1 MIAKAKAG
9 SEAASSTGS
18 SATSVSSCWL
28 LFSQCPKGTG
38 CYVTQISHGITRND
52 TEHFFKTLCVC
63 VVSLSMRRP
72 NPKAVKYYVGNPGVQ
87 ISWLTL
93 WVSLSLLL
101 KVGFKHQCAPRLV
114 TTQTAQSQTVCV
126 SFSKSDSARGS
137 AFLASSQVML
147 LLLAQGTLL

>member
-1 MIAKAKAG
+1 M
-9 SEAASSTGS
+9 
-18 SATSVSSCWL
+18 
-28 LFSQCPKGTG
+28 
-38 CYVTQISHGITRND
+38 
-52 TEHFFKTLCVC
+52 C

-72 NPKAVKYYVGNPGVQ
+72 NPKAVKYCVVNPEMQ

-93 WVSLSLLL
+93 WVSFSHLL

-126 SFSKSDSARGS
+126 SFSKFDSARGS

-147 LLLAQGTLL
+147 LLLAQGPYSKDICAIFSPINFSRPPHSELVFLPTHPKPYKQVKGG